1 MVCGFFVLISFFERN
16 VFKVQLCYRK
26 VPGFSSYLLP
36 KIISL
41 HGYTTFYLSLVPP
54 ILLFSSISFH
64 CSHEKAFLSLLAILW
79 SSAFSLVCLSL
90 SPLPFAS
97 LLFSAIC
104 EASSDNHFAFLNFF
118 FLRMVLISASC
129 TMSCTLSIVFQAVC
143 VSDKIPW
150 IHFSLPLYNCKGF
163 DLGYTWMV

>member
-104 EASSDNHFAFLNFF
+104 EASSDNHFAFLHFF
-118 FLRMVLISASC
+118 FFGMVLAPAFC
-129 TMSCTLSIVFQAVC
+129 TMLQTSVHSSLGTLYQIWSFEFIC
-143 VSDKIPW
+143 HLHCIIIRD
-150 IHFSLPLYNCKGF
+150 
-163 DLGYTWMV
+163 